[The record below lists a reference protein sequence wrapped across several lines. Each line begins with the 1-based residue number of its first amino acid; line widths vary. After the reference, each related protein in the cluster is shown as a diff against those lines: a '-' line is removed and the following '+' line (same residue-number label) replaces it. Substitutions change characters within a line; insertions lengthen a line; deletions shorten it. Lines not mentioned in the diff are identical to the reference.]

1 MRYHIKEL
9 LEHAIAALRGAGELG
24 LEGTPDVPVERARDS
39 RHGDFASPV
48 AMLLARSARR
58 KPRDM
63 AECIVA
69 HLPASDRVEKV
80 EIAGPGF
87 INFFLTPGAHHAVV
101 HEILTDPANY
111 GRTPLGGGRRVQ
123 VEFVSANPTGP
134 LHVGHGRGA
143 ALGAAVA
150 DLLAAVGF
158 DVTREY
164 YVNDSGRQI
173 DTLAASVWVRYLAL
187 YGDDVPF
194 PSAGYRG
201 AYVADVARALR
212 DARGDAFRSENIAAA
227 SNDLPPDAPEGDK
240 EGYLDALVACARDLL
255 GEERYRALT
264 AFALDTILEDIRED
278 LAAFRVRF
286 DGWYH
291 ESTLVQRGSV
301 GRTVARLRES
311 GYVYE
316 RDGAEW
322 FRSTEFGDEKDRVVV
337 RENGRPTYFAADIA
351 YHQDKLGRGFERI
364 IDVWGA
370 DHHGH
375 VARMKAALQALGES
389 PERLEVLLVQMA
401 NLYRGGERV
410 SMSKR
415 SGEFVTLRE
424 LREEVGA
431 DAARFFFVLRKSD
444 QHLEFDLDLAR
455 SQSAD
460 NPVYYVQYAHARI
473 CSVQRQCAEKGY
485 AWDPQSG
492 LSELTRLTESHELA
506 LLRALSR
513 YPEVL
518 ESAALAREPHQL
530 AFHLRELANDFHT
543 YYNTHT
549 FLVPEAGLRA
559 ARLALIAAVRHVI
572 ADGLGLL
579 GVSAPESM

>member
-1 MRYHIKEL
+1 MRDHIKEL
-9 LEHAIAALRGAGELG
+9 LERAVASLRDAGE
-24 LEGTPDVPVERARDS
+24 TIPDEVPAIPVERARDS

-48 AMLLARSARR
+48 AMVLARTARR
-58 KPRDM
+58 KPREV
-63 AECIVA
+63 AEGIVA
-69 HLPASDRVEKV
+69 HMPASPRVDKV

-87 INFFLTPGAHHAVV
+87 INFFLTREAHQGVV
-101 HEILTDPANY
+101 REILSASGPY
-111 GRTPLGGGRRVQ
+111 GRSRLGAGRRVQ

-150 DLLAAVGF
+150 ALLDAVGF
-158 DVTREY
+158 DVAREY
-164 YVNDSGRQI
+164 YVNDTGRQI
-173 DTLAASVWVRYLAL
+173 ETLAVSVWLRYLAL
-187 YGDDVPF
+187 YGDEVPF
-194 PSAGYRG
+194 PSAGYQG
-201 AYVADVARALR
+201 AYVADVAGALR
-212 DARGDAFRSENIAAA
+212 DAHGDVYRADIAAV
-227 SNDLPPDAPEGDK
+227 SRDLPLDAPEK
-240 EGYLDALVACARDLL
+240 EAYLDALVARARELL

-264 AFALDTILEDIRED
+264 GFALDTILDEIRRD
-278 LAAFRVRF
+278 LAAFRVDF
-286 DGWYH
+286 DVWYH
-291 ESTLVQRGSV
+291 ESSLAQRGSV
-301 GRTVARLRES
+301 EQTVAQLRQA
-311 GYVYE
+311 GYVHE
-316 RDGAEW
+316 RDGAHW
-322 FRSTEFGDEKDRVVV
+322 FRSTEFGDEKDRVLV
-337 RENGRPTYFAADIA
+337 RENGQPTYFAADIA
-351 YHQDKLGRGFERI
+351 YHRDKLARGFEHL

-375 VARMKAALQALGES
+375 VARMKAALQALGDD
-389 PERLEVLLVQMA
+389 PDCLEVLLVQMA

-473 CSVQRQCAEKGY
+473 CSVERQCAEKGY
-485 AWDPQSG
+485 AWEPQRG
-492 LSELTRLTESHELA
+492 LSELARLTEPHELA

-530 AFHLRELANDFHT
+530 AFYLRELANDFHT

-549 FLVPEAGLRA
+549 FLVPEAGPRA
-559 ARLALIAAVRHVI
+559 ARLALIAATRQVL